1 MEKLTP
7 QPPAKAHAKPQIS
20 IVGFGRFGQL
30 WASIIKSDFQV
41 KVYDQSKAVLEH
53 ATSLGVEAAPLE
65 EALAAGV
72 IFYCVPISEFATTI
86 AHHATLFKTTST
98 SKVLIDL
105 LSVKVHAKEIFT
117 KELPENIEAMLCH
130 PLFGP
135 DSVNEFGLAG
145 QRIVIEQFR
154 TGDQNFNFWKNYF
167 ISLKLEVLEMTAEE
181 HDQQIASSQALT
193 HLVGRILNKMNFSA
207 SKLDT
212 SNSRKLLEVTKQ
224 VGKDEYQLFLDM
236 QRYNPYTKA
245 MREQFAQA
253 QADLYQQIDAS

>member
-1 MEKLTP
+1 M
-7 QPPAKAHAKPQIS
+7 KPRVS
-20 IVGFGRFGQL
+20 IIGFGRFGRL
-30 WASIIKSDFQV
+30 WASLIKSDFQV
-41 KVYDQSKAVLEH
+41 KVYDQSKAALEQ
-53 ATSLGVEAAPLE
+53 AISLGVEAATLDD
-65 EALAAGV
+65 ALAADV
-72 IFYCVPISEFATTI
+72 VFYCVPISEFATTI
-86 AHHATLFKTTST
+86 AQHSIYFKTKST
-98 SKVLIDL
+98 NKLIIDL

-154 TGDQNFNFWKNYF
+154 SSDQKFNFWKNYF
-167 ISLKLEVLEMTAEE
+167 INLKLDVLEMTAEE

-193 HLVGRILNKMNFSA
+193 HLVGRILNKMSFST
-207 SKLDT
+207 SKIDT

-224 VGKDEYQLFLDM
+224 VGKDEYQLFLDL

>member
-1 MEKLTP
+1 MENLSM
-7 QPPAKAHAKPQIS
+7 KPRVS
-20 IVGFGRFGQL
+20 IIGFGRFGQL

-41 KVYDQSKAVLEH
+41 KVYDQSKAALEQ
-53 ATSLGVEAAPLE
+53 ASSLGLEAATLE
-65 EALAAGV
+65 EALAADV

-86 AHHATLFKTTST
+86 AQHAIYFKTTST
-98 SKVLIDL
+98 SKLLIDL

-154 TGDQNFNFWKNYF
+154 SSDQKFNFWKNYF
-167 ISLKLEVLEMTAEE
+167 INLKLDILEMTAEE
-181 HDQQIASSQALT
+181 HDQQIAFSQALT
-193 HLVGRILNKMNFSA
+193 HLVGRILNKMNFST
-207 SKLDT
+207 SKIDT

-224 VGKDEYQLFLDM
+224 VGKDEYQLFLDL
-236 QRYNPYTKA
+236 QRYNPYTKV

-253 QADLYQQIDAS
+253 QADLNQQIDAS

>member
-1 MEKLTP
+1 MEKLSM
-7 QPPAKAHAKPQIS
+7 KPRVS
-20 IVGFGRFGQL
+20 IIGFGRFVQMR
-30 WASIIKSDFQV
+30 ASILTSDFQV
-41 KVYDQSKAVLEH
+41 DVYDQSKAAVEGASRWGL
-53 ATSLGVEAAPLE
+53 EAATLE
-65 EALAAGV
+65 EALAADV

-86 AHHATLFKTTST
+86 AQHAIYFKTTST
-98 SKVLIDL
+98 SKLLIDL

-154 TGDQNFNFWKNYF
+154 SSDQKFNFWKNYF
-167 ISLKLEVLEMTAEE
+167 INLKLDILEMTAEE
-181 HDQQIASSQALT
+181 HDQQIAFSQALT
-193 HLVGRILNKMNFSA
+193 HLVGRILNKMNFST
-207 SKLDT
+207 SKIDT

-224 VGKDEYQLFLDM
+224 VGKDEYQLFLDL
-236 QRYNPYTKA
+236 QRYNPYTKV

-253 QADLYQQIDAS
+253 QADLNQQIDASWQ